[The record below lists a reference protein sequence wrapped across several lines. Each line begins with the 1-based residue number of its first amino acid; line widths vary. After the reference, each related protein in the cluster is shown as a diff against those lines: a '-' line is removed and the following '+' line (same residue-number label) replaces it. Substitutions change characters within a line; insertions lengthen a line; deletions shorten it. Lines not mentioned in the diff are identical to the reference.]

1 MAGKTT
7 EAAMHVTLSGGKTL
21 LAATHGVT
29 KWREKPFAQNPREIA
44 GYTCMYVTSSIPAFR
59 LAAMGM
65 KW

>member
-29 KWREKPFAQNPREIA
+29 KWREKPFAQNPRPDIHV
-44 GYTCMYVTSSIPAFR
+44 CMQHVAFPPFVW
-59 LAAMGM
+59 LPWG
-65 KW
+65 